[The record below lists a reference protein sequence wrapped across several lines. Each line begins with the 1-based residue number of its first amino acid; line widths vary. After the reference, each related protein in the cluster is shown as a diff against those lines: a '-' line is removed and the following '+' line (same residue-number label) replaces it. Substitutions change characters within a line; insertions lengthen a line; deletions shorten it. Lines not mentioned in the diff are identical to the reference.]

1 MDEWAKNLEI
11 VRRRFPVL
19 AARLEEA
26 RAIPA
31 PAAFSAGESQCL
43 ARRWLQGRRI
53 RNGAMLAVSGFGDGR
68 HVRALLE
75 QLPPGAT
82 VFVGEA
88 EPAAL
93 RHALENEPL
102 GDLLADARLLLGAG
116 EIDDGFFSPLE
127 NFPVIE
133 IADVE
138 PYLFAPLFNPAPKW
152 YGQFFT
158 EFARQIDFRHRLH
171 GTLVADAELWQANTF
186 QNLPLLA
193 EAPDIAAL
201 VDAFRGLPMVI
212 VSAGPSLDE
221 SLDFLREASKRAVVV
236 AVNSSYRAV
245 RAAGIVPS
253 LVLAADPREFTTL
266 GFRGVPVD
274 GSYLVTNPIVH
285 PEVPPMFRHRTF
297 TWSGA
302 NALMTEI
309 RRRCGLPP
317 GSTIVEQGTISAC
330 AVDLA
335 WIMGCDRVCL
345 VGQDLAV
352 AADGRS
358 HAQNSFYSD
367 LGTNRADLTACR
379 RLPGNTQPEV
389 FVEEKLF
396 VYLKT
401 FEQLAIHRPHL
412 RFLNTS
418 RLGAA
423 IPGIPYADFA
433 HALRWLGKGNATGTR
448 AVLAARLKSGRK
460 HALDLAK
467 AQRALQPTRAF
478 AEKILTEAL
487 RSARAF
493 EQCPAE
499 LLAEE
504 GADSPQ
510 IASLLEMADGLRA
523 SLDGMPEERAILE
536 AGRTRLELFRQ
547 RSVPDSVRNGPE
559 HARRILRERE
569 FVWAIAEGA
578 WFLSSCLVKCCGY
591 SGSRGDG
598 AG

>member
-1 MDEWAKNLEI
+1 MEV

-19 AARLEEA
+19 AARLERTEA
-26 RAIPA
+26 GSLAKG
-31 PAAFSAGESQCL
+31 FSADDSGCL
-43 ARRWLQGRRI
+43 ARRWLSGRRI

-68 HVRALLE
+68 HVHALLA

-88 EPAAL
+88 KPAML
-93 RHALENEPL
+93 RAALENESMVDLL
-102 GDLLADARLLLGAG
+102 GDTRLLLGAG

-127 NFPVIE
+127 NFPVVE

-138 PYLFAPLFNPAPKW
+138 PYLFAPVFNQSPNW
-152 YGQFFT
+152 YAQFFT
-158 EFARQIDFRHRLH
+158 EFARQIDFRHRLQ

-186 QNLPLLA
+186 RNLPLLA
-193 EAPDIAAL
+193 RAPDLEAL
-201 VDAFRGLPMVI
+201 FDAFRGLPLVI

-221 SLDFLREASKRAVVV
+221 SLEFLREASRKAVVV

-245 RAAGIVPS
+245 RSAGIVPA
-253 LVLAADPREFTTL
+253 LVLAADPREYTAL
-266 GFRGVPVD
+266 GFRGVPAD
-274 GSYLVTNPIVH
+274 GTHLVTNPMVH
-285 PEVPPMFRHRTF
+285 PDVPPRFLHRTF

-335 WIMGCDRVCL
+335 WIMGCDRVCF

-352 AADGRS
+352 TADGRS
-358 HAQNSFYSD
+358 HAENSFYSD
-367 LGTNRADLTACR
+367 LGANRVDVAKCR
-379 RLPGNTQPEV
+379 RMPGNTLPEV

-418 RLGAA
+418 RLGAR
-423 IPGIPYADFA
+423 IPGIPYADFDE
-433 HALRWLGKGNATGTR
+433 ALRWLGTGDTTR
-448 AVLAARLKSGRK
+448 ASAILAERLKQGRKQALNLAKVRRALKPTREFAARILAAALKN
-460 HALDLAK
+460 AY
-467 AQRALQPTRAF
+467 
-478 AEKILTEAL
+478 
-487 RSARAF
+487 AF
-493 EQCPAE
+493 ERCPAE
-499 LLAEE
+499 IMQES
-504 GADSPQ
+504 GADSTEV
-510 IASLLEMADGLRA
+510 AALLAMADTLRA
-523 SLDGMPEERAILE
+523 SLDTEREERAILE

-547 RSVPDSVRNGPE
+547 RANLGAAEGHPE

-578 WFLSSCLVKCCGY
+578 WFLSSCLGKLYDTSSESLKRPG
-591 SGSRGDG
+591 
-598 AG
+598 